1 MVEGMREV
9 YIQAVEEAEEEKEK
23 SDEGC
28 GHVGAELA
36 HPAYLFVI
44 YVISDEGDTE
54 QESHD
59 VQGAEFTV
67 GDDVIRDVGC
77 NNQRTHKHV

>member
-9 YIQAVEEAEEEKEK
+9 YIQVVEQAEEEEEE
-23 SDEGC
+23 SNEGC
-28 GHVGAELA
+28 GHICTELA
-36 HPAYLFVI
+36 HPSYLFII
-44 YVISDEGDTE
+44 YVISDEGDTK

-59 VQGAEFTV
+59 VQGAKFTSSE
-67 GDDVIRDVGC
+67 DVVSDVGS